1 MQKTRK
7 EKGLVL
13 TKSLSFTASD
23 VTVAVQL
30 MSELLNFEFVRS
42 LNRLHVT
49 LVQDEQLPEAVL
61 VELTLVIGL
70 LGYHHRS
77 YEQEDGEDRQND
89 EDDSGDQHEHVV
101 HVSSLVGVIMGH
113 VEYAKHLKN
122 VELRDDK
129 CSGVD
134 KYQDLYKAHKL
145 QH

>member
-1 MQKTRK
+1 MKKLRK

-61 VELTLVIGL
+61 VELTLMIGF

-77 YEQEDGEDRQND
+77 CEQEDGDDRQND
-89 EDDSGDQHEHVV
+89 EDDSGDQHEHVI

-113 VEYAKHLKN
+113 VEYAKHLKIL
-122 VELRDDK
+122 ELQDDK
-129 CSGVD
+129 YNDIC
-134 KYQDLYKAHKL
+134 KYQDLYKVHKQ

>member
-1 MQKTRK
+1 MKKLRK

-13 TKSLSFTASD
+13 TKSLSFTTSD

-61 VELTLVIGL
+61 VELTLVIGFL
-70 LGYHHRS
+70 VYQHHS
-77 YEQEDGEDRQND
+77 CEQEDGNDRQND
-89 EDDSGDQHEHVV
+89 EDDSGDQHEHVI

-122 VELRDDK
+122 VELQDDK
-129 CSGVD
+129 CSDVD